1 MQKLNCIEPVQHTYI
16 SYLVEF
22 GVGGPRGR
30 SGSSLREGSNSQV
43 AGEVEMVM
51 GQAQDSEQG

>member
-51 GQAQDSEQG
+51 GQA